1 MLVFFSAFWAFA
13 LDDERDGVGGEASRE
28 FETWYMDV
36 LHAEGTLARLAIEV
50 DVPIVVVALSVF
62 LAELVVEDA
71 SSVFEGMYHIVF
83 QEKGEHSEDAR
94 LIHRHHQP
102 LDVAE
107 AQRCACPR
115 QRFHHEDAVGGGL
128 NAFRF

>member
-1 MLVFFSAFWAFA
+1 MLVFLSAFWAFA
-13 LDDERDGVGGEASRE
+13 LDDERDRVGGEASRE
-28 FETWYMDV
+28 LETWYVDV

-50 DVPIVVVALSVF
+50 DVPIVVVALSIF

-71 SSVFEGMYHIVF
+71 SPIFEGMYHIVF
-83 QEKGEHSEDAR
+83 QEKGEHSEYAR
-94 LIHRHHQP
+94 LVHRHHQP
-102 LDVAE
+102 LDIAE